1 MSNIQLMNITQL
13 RTLIAI
19 VDTQSFTS
27 AADCLFITPSAISH
41 QMRDLEHELGV
52 DLFDRT
58 TRPPK
63 LNAHGYAV
71 VDRGREVLTQ
81 FDTLVELAKS
91 PGEIGGRLML
101 GCVSGVSSDLIPQA
115 LASLRASH
123 PAVQVS
129 MEEGLSEALAN
140 RVRRRELDAA
150 IITELPESDPELKSL
165 LIMEEAMIVVA
176 PGDCQLSQW
185 HEILAAYPFIR
196 LNRNAGMGKI
206 IDRALRENRVKVKE
220 AMELDSSEAVVSM
233 ASAGLGAGVIPAGRL
248 RQIPAGEVVSLPF
261 GVPPIHRRV
270 VLIERI
276 NNPRS
281 DLSQLVYDEVRQV
294 TMRTSDSQS

>member
-1 MSNIQLMNITQL
+1 MNMSHL

-19 VDTQSFTS
+19 VDTQSFTA
-27 AADCLFITPSAISH
+27 AADSLFITASAVSH

-52 DLFDRT
+52 DLFDRS

-71 VDRGREVLTQ
+71 VDRGREVLAQ
-81 FDTLVELAKS
+81 FDTLVELARS

-101 GCVSGVSSDLIPQA
+101 GCVSGVSSDLIPLA
-115 LASLRASH
+115 LANLRASH

-129 MEEGLSEALAN
+129 MEEGLSETLAN

-150 IITELPESDPELKSL
+150 IITELPEVDPELKSL
-165 LIMEEAMIVVA
+165 LITEEAMIVVA
-176 PGDCQLSQW
+176 PRDCRLTQW
-185 HEILAAYPFIR
+185 HEILTAYPFIR
-196 LNRNAGMGKI
+196 LNRNAGMGKV

-220 AMELDSSEAVVSM
+220 AMELDSSEAVVGM
-233 ASAGLGAGVIPAGRL
+233 ARAGLGAGVIPAGRL
-248 RQIPAGEVVSLPF
+248 RQVSGGEVVALPF
-261 GVPPIHRRV
+261 GEPPIQRRV
-270 VLIERI
+270 VLIERS

-281 DLSQLVYDEVRQV
+281 DLSQLVYDEVRRV
-294 TMRTSDSQS
+294 TLNASSS

>member
-1 MSNIQLMNITQL
+1 MNIAHL

-27 AADCLFITPSAISH
+27 AADSLFITPSAISH
-41 QMRDLEHELGV
+41 QMRDLERGLGV
-52 DLFDRT
+52 ELFDRT

-71 VDRGREVLTQ
+71 VDRGREVLAQ

-129 MEEGLSEALAN
+129 MEEGLSEVLAN
-140 RVRRRELDAA
+140 RVHRRELDAA
-150 IITELPESDPELKSL
+150 IITELPEPDPELKSL
-165 LIMEEAMIVVA
+165 LITEEAMMVVA
-176 PGDCQLSQW
+176 PRDCRLTQW
-185 HEILAAYPFIR
+185 HEVLAAYPFIR

-206 IDRALRENRVKVKE
+206 IDRALREKRVKVNE
-220 AMELDSSEAVVSM
+220 AMELDSSESVVSM

-248 RQIPAGEVVSLPF
+248 RQIPVGEVIALPF
-261 GVPPIHRRV
+261 GTPPIQRRV

-294 TMRTSDSQS
+294 TIRASVSQP

>member
-1 MSNIQLMNITQL
+1 MNMSHL

-19 VDTQSFTS
+19 VDTQSFTA
-27 AADCLFITPSAISH
+27 AADSLFITASAVSH

-52 DLFDRT
+52 DLFDRS

-71 VDRGREVLTQ
+71 VDRGREVLAQ
-81 FDTLVELAKS
+81 FDTLVELARS

-101 GCVSGVSSDLIPQA
+101 GCVSGVSSDLIPLA

-129 MEEGLSEALAN
+129 MEEGLSETLAN

-150 IITELPESDPELKSL
+150 IITELPEVDPELKSL
-165 LIMEEAMIVVA
+165 LITEEAMIVVA
-176 PGDCQLSQW
+176 PRDCRLTQW
-185 HEILAAYPFIR
+185 HEILTAYPFIR
-196 LNRNAGMGKI
+196 LNRNAGMGKV

-220 AMELDSSEAVVSM
+220 AMELDSSEAVVGM
-233 ASAGLGAGVIPAGRL
+233 ARAGLGAGVIPAGRL
-248 RQIPAGEVVSLPF
+248 RQVSGGEVVALPF
-261 GVPPIHRRV
+261 GEPPIQRRV
-270 VLIERI
+270 VLIERS

-281 DLSQLVYDEVRQV
+281 DLSQLVYDEVRRV
-294 TMRTSDSQS
+294 TLNASPS

>member
-1 MSNIQLMNITQL
+1 MNITHL
-13 RTLIAI
+13 RTLISI
-19 VDTQSFTS
+19 VDSRSFAS
-27 AADCLFITPSAISH
+27 AADNLFITPSAVSH
-41 QMRDLEHELGV
+41 QMRELETELGV
-52 DLFDRT
+52 DLFDRA

-63 LNAHGYAV
+63 LNSHGHAV
-71 VDRGREVLTQ
+71 VDRGRDVLAQ
-81 FDTLVELAKS
+81 FDTLVDLARS

-150 IITELPESDPELKSL
+150 IITELPEPEPELRSL
-165 LIMEEAMIVVA
+165 LITEEAMIVVA
-176 PGDCQLSQW
+176 PRDCRLTQW
-185 HEILAAYPFIR
+185 HEILATYPFIR
-196 LNRNAGMGKI
+196 LNRNAGMGKV

-220 AMELDSSEAVVSM
+220 AMELDSSEAVVGM
-233 ASAGLGAGVIPAGRL
+233 ASAGLGAGVIPVGRL
-248 RQIPAGEVVSLPF
+248 RQIPAGEVVALPF
-261 GVPPIHRRV
+261 GEPPIYRRV
-270 VLIERI
+270 VLIERS

-281 DLSQLVYDEVRQV
+281 DLSQLVYDKVRQV
-294 TMRTSDSQS
+294 TTRTSVS